1 MAVEMLRGPDH
12 IAMRVAGGFS
22 IPRHDNRAAV
32 GAGRQTAGFRLGHR
46 FRMTR
51 PAAVTKTYP
60 LVGIFDS
67 AEGAERAYQACVDRG
82 YEVGQVNVV
91 ISEGTRR
98 RLLRSDDEIK
108 EELAKPE
115 AEGGELGGP
124 KGGRAGLLMTVFAAV
139 GAAVAV
145 PALGLVAGPLAVA
158 LAAAGA
164 AGVTGG
170 VITALG
176 DWGVPEERVRG
187 YEADIR
193 KGAILM
199 SVEASSAEDARAVAD
214 DWKRFG
220 GRDIHLA

>member
-1 MAVEMLRGPDH
+1 
-12 IAMRVAGGFS
+12 
-22 IPRHDNRAAV
+22 
-32 GAGRQTAGFRLGHR
+32 
-46 FRMTR
+46 MTK

-67 AEGAERAYQACVDRG
+67 AEGAERGYQACVDRG

-98 RLLRSDDEIK
+98 KLLKSHDEVQ
-108 EELAKPE
+108 EALAKPDT
-115 AEGGELGGP
+115 EGGELGGP

-145 PALGLVAGPLAVA
+145 PALGFVAGPIAVA

-164 AGVTGG
+164 AGVAGG

-193 KGAILM
+193 KGAILI
-199 SVEASSAEDARAVAD
+199 SVEAKTAADAKAIAADWARA
-214 DWKRFG
+214 G
-220 GRDIHLA
+220 GRDIHAA

>member
-1 MAVEMLRGPDH
+1 
-12 IAMRVAGGFS
+12 MR
-22 IPRHDNRAAV
+22 RHDNRAAV
-32 GAGRQTAGFRLGHR
+32 GAGRQTEGLRLGHR
-46 FRMTR
+46 LRMTR
-51 PAAVTKTYP
+51 PAATTKTYP

-67 AEGAERAYQACVDRG
+67 TEGAERAYQACVERG
-82 YEVGQVNVV
+82 YEVGRVNVV

-98 RLLRSDDEIK
+98 KLLKSRDEIK
-108 EELAKPE
+108 EELAKPD

-124 KGGRAGLLMTVFAAV
+124 KGGRVGLLMTVFAAV
-139 GAAVAV
+139 GAAVAA
-145 PALGLVAGPLAVA
+145 PALGVVAGPIAVA

-164 AGVTGG
+164 AGVAGG

-187 YEADIR
+187 YESDIR

-199 SVEASSAEDARAVAD
+199 SVEADTAEDARAIAD

-220 GRDIHLA
+220 GRDIHLS

>member
-1 MAVEMLRGPDH
+1 
-12 IAMRVAGGFS
+12 
-22 IPRHDNRAAV
+22 
-32 GAGRQTAGFRLGHR
+32 
-46 FRMTR
+46 MTR

-60 LVGIFDS
+60 LVGMFDS
-67 AEGAERAYQACVDRG
+67 AEAAERAYQACVDRG

-98 RLLRSDDEIK
+98 KLLRSHDEIK

-139 GAAVAV
+139 GAAVAA
-145 PALGLVAGPLAVA
+145 PALGVVAGPIAVA

-176 DWGVPEERVRG
+176 NWGVPEERVRG
-187 YEADIR
+187 YEADIK

-199 SVEASSAEDARAVAD
+199 SVEARSAADAKAIGEDWARA
-214 DWKRFG
+214 G
-220 GRDIHLA
+220 GRDIHAA